1 VPIEKS
7 VFRTLNQTKFEREA
21 KMAEETKDKE
31 NGQISRREFMKD
43 AGLCA
48 GCAAIGSAVL
58 LSSCAGKT
66 VTETVTVTG
75 PGKTATVTG
84 AGSPVTVTGAGST
97 TTVTATGAAT
107 TKTVTTTST
116 VTALAAAISTPIFN
130 PLGAHEIVSLYAPR
144 LSTLAGKKIAFLACD
159 PTKWQVHRTHP
170 YIFSLIQK
178 QFPTATQIP
187 MQSFTMGTGIDADS
201 VAQQVKASGADAV
214 ITGNAA

>member
-7 VFRTLNQTKFEREA
+7 VFRTLNQEKFEREV
-21 KMAEETKDKE
+21 KMTEETKDKE
-31 NGQISRREFMKD
+31 NGQISRREFIKD

-48 GCAAIGSAVL
+48 GCAAIGGAAL

-66 VTETVTVTG
+66 LTETVTSTVTG
-75 PGKTATVTG
+75 P
-84 AGSPVTVTGAGST
+84 
-97 TTVTATGAAT
+97 AT
-107 TKTVTTTST
+107 TKTVTATAT
-116 VTALAAAISTPIFN
+116 VTAAPAAISTPIFN
-130 PLGAHEIVSLYAPR
+130 PLGAHEILSLHAPR

-170 YIFSLIQK
+170 YIFAQIQK

-201 VAQQVKASGADAV
+201 VAQAVKAAGADAV

>member
-1 VPIEKS
+1 
-7 VFRTLNQTKFEREA
+7 
-21 KMAEETKDKE
+21 MAEETKEKD
-31 NGQISRREFMKD
+31 NGQISRREFITD
-43 AGLCA
+43 AGICA
-48 GCAAIGSAVL
+48 GCAAIGGAL

-66 VTETVTVTG
+66 TTETVTVTG
-75 PGKTATVTG
+75 PGKT
-84 AGSPVTVTGAGST
+84 STVTGAGST
-97 TTVTATGAAT
+97 TTATVTVTGAAT
-107 TKTVTTTST
+107 TKTMTST
-116 VTALAAAISTPIFN
+116 VNATTTTTATVTAAPAAISTPIFN
-130 PLGAHEIVSLYAPR
+130 PLGAHEILSLHAPR

>member
-1 VPIEKS
+1 
-7 VFRTLNQTKFEREA
+7 
-21 KMAEETKDKE
+21 MAEETKDKE

-84 AGSPVTVTGAGST
+84 PGSTVTVTGAGST

-107 TKTVTTTST
+107 TKTVTAT
-116 VTALAAAISTPIFN
+116 VTAPAAAISTPIFN
-130 PLGAHEIVSLYAPR
+130 PLGAHEIVSLHAPR

-170 YIFSLIQK
+170 YIFAQIQK

-201 VAQQVKASGADAV
+201 VAQQVKAAGADAV